1 MSNSALVSSI
11 GPIYTTFWSNENG
24 SQKTSLLKVNMYHK
38 GQKKLKN
45 FEKILG
51 WIKLVTKKP
60 TGIGVWLDFSIFL
73 AFMAH
78 IGLQKAYPLYSHPL
92 LIKK

>member
-1 MSNSALVSSI
+1 MSNSALVSST
-11 GPIYTTFWSNENG
+11 GPFYTTFWSNENG
-24 SQKTSLLKVNMYHK
+24 STKDEPFE
-38 GQKKLKN
+38 GQYVPKRPKKLKN

-78 IGLQKAYPLYSHPL
+78 IGLQKTCPLYSHPL